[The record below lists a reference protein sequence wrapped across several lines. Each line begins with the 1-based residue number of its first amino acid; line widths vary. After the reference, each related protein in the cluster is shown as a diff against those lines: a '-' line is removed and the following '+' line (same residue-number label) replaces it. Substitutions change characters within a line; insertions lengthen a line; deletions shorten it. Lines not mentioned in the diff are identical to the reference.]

1 MHSLNRQLLIKAED
15 IAVRYGAKTAL
26 ENVSFDIFKGDLVA
40 ITGPNG
46 GGKSSLI
53 KSILRLVTPC
63 TGKITYFEGEKRSK
77 CTFIWL
83 LAAENNI
90 DSRFPITVREVVA
103 SGLYENKVNL
113 TGKFSKENL
122 NRLDYIMD
130 LMGVKCFQDNVIGS
144 LSGGQLRRTLLGRAL
159 ISNPEVIVLDEPL
172 SYVDVKFVNQ
182 IYEIIEKLSQRA
194 TVIVVSHEM
203 TVLSKLANR
212 HWIIDKELE
221 ECHASKHYV
230 RMDCE

>member
-15 IAVRYGAKTAL
+15 ITVRYGAKTAL

-63 TGKITYFEGEKRSK
+63 TGKITYFEGEKEVNALSFGYLPQK
-77 CTFIWL
+77 
-83 LAAENNI
+83 NNI

-144 LSGGQLRRTLLGRAL
+144 LSGGQLQRTLLGRAL

-203 TVLSKLANR
+203 NVLLKLANR

>member
-63 TGKITYFEGEKRSK
+63 TGKITYFEGGKEVNALSFGYLPQK
-77 CTFIWL
+77 
-83 LAAENNI
+83 NNI

-122 NRLDYIMD
+122 DRLDYIMD
-130 LMGVKCFQDNVIGS
+130 LMGVKRFQDNVIGS
-144 LSGGQLRRTLLGRAL
+144 LSGGQLQRTLLGRAL